1 MGDWVIDQRR
11 QYKLMMQGKPSV
23 LDPERQRKLEE
34 VGMVWIVRN
43 RPEWNNRFQELLT
56 YREKHGD
63 TKVPQHYK
71 DTPGL
76 GKWVA
81 KQREQYRLR
90 SQGKHSFLTPDRLE
104 KLNEAGF
111 VWSVRKEDPG
121 DGLSPKKETAAKK
134 VKGEEGKEEETP
146 KVVDDEKPKEGDDAP
161 KAEENKDKKEEVAE
175 DTQVVR
181 V

>member
-1 MGDWVIDQRR
+1 MIDQRR

-121 DGLSPKKETAAKK
+121 DGLSPKKEAVKK
-134 VKGEEGKEEETP
+134 VKTEEGKEEEKP
-146 KVVDDEKPKEGDDAP
+146 KVVDDKAKEGEDAKKP
-161 KAEENKDKKEEVAE
+161 EESKEKKAEANE
-175 DTQVVR
+175 TQVVK